1 MYQSSEA
8 FGNLVLQDSRTFKAL
23 ITYDDVSITNAKSI
37 KFTGGAEGEDD
48 FSLGSTVSQYVTIT
62 IPNPGKAIEGHELL
76 VQIGMEV
83 NGLVE
88 YIPMGYFTP
97 GKPSR
102 NEEQIEFTAYDRMMK
117 TERAFSMDGDSTDTA
132 AVLKRIQEIT
142 GVMVVTDGLS
152 SISMEVPKGYSCR
165 EVLSYAAQL
174 HGCFAVCNRNGQI
187 ELHSYVDS
195 GYTVS
200 TGRYWD
206 SFEHNDYLFQ
216 VEKLTCYTDQDEE
229 GKDVSVSSGDGP
241 RVVIFSNPFMTQDTL
256 DKVMDSLKGFSYM
269 PGSLRMMGDPRLD
282 PWDVL
287 TVKDR
292 KGGSYKVPLMKLE
305 REYDGGFTDSVEA
318 VGLSED
324 ETNANWKGPTTKEME
339 RYYAQLVMIDHAMIN
354 KLDVDTANLKFATIQ
369 NLNAVNATVQNLDAE
384 FGSFRDLT
392 ATNFT
397 AANAKINILDCR
409 WCRCGGFAEHPPYFP
424 ECCD

>member
-62 IPNPGKAIEGHELL
+62 IPDPGKAIEGHELL

-152 SISMEVPKGYSCR
+152 GISMKVPKGYSCR

-174 HGCFAVCNRNGQI
+174 HGRFAVCNRNGQI

-206 SFEHNDYLFQ
+206 SFEHTCSRWKSLPVTLAWMKKGKMFLFHL
-216 VEKLTCYTDQDEE
+216 ETDQ
-229 GKDVSVSSGDGP
+229 G
-241 RVVIFSNPFMTQDTL
+241 Q
-256 DKVMDSLKGFSYM
+256 
-269 PGSLRMMGDPRLD
+269 
-282 PWDVL
+282 
-287 TVKDR
+287 
-292 KGGSYKVPLMKLE
+292 
-305 REYDGGFTDSVEA
+305 
-318 VGLSED
+318 
-324 ETNANWKGPTTKEME
+324 
-339 RYYAQLVMIDHAMIN
+339 
-354 KLDVDTANLKFATIQ
+354 
-369 NLNAVNATVQNLDAE
+369 
-384 FGSFRDLT
+384 
-392 ATNFT
+392 
-397 AANAKINILDCR
+397 
-409 WCRCGGFAEHPPYFP
+409 
-424 ECCD
+424 

>member
-48 FSLGSTVSQYVTIT
+48 FSLGSTVSQYVTII
-62 IPNPGKAIEGHELL
+62 IPDPGKAIEGHELL

-152 SISMEVPKGYSCR
+152 GISMKVPKGYSCR
-165 EVLSYAAQL
+165 EVLYLSEVG
-174 HGCFAVCNRNGQI
+174 HR
-187 ELHSYVDS
+187 
-195 GYTVS
+195 TS
-200 TGRYWD
+200 TDPIR
-206 SFEHNDYLFQ
+206 
-216 VEKLTCYTDQDEE
+216 
-229 GKDVSVSSGDGP
+229 P
-241 RVVIFSNPFMTQDTL
+241 
-256 DKVMDSLKGFSYM
+256 
-269 PGSLRMMGDPRLD
+269 SLRNSSAVPIAWMVFPR
-282 PWDVL
+282 PI
-287 TVKDR
+287 
-292 KGGSYKVPLMKLE
+292 SSAIIAFP
-305 REYDGGFTDSVEA
+305 A
-318 VGLSED
+318 
-324 ETNANWKGPTTKEME
+324 
-339 RYYAQLVMIDHAMIN
+339 
-354 KLDVDTANLKFATIQ
+354 FA
-369 NLNAVNATVQNLDAE
+369 AKRMP
-384 FGSFRDLT
+384 SF
-392 ATNFT
+392 
-397 AANAKINILDCR
+397 
-409 WCRCGGFAEHPPYFP
+409 W
-424 ECCD
+424 

>member
-48 FSLGSTVSQYVTIT
+48 FSLGSTVSQYVTII
-62 IPNPGKAIEGHELL
+62 IPDPGKAIEGHELL

-152 SISMEVPKGYSCR
+152 GISMEVPKGYSCR

-174 HGCFAVCNRNGQI
+174 HGCFAI
-187 ELHSYVDS
+187 
-195 GYTVS
+195 
-200 TGRYWD
+200 
-206 SFEHNDYLFQ
+206 LFS
-216 VEKLTCYTDQDEE
+216 KTRIHAKGHL
-229 GKDVSVSSGDGP
+229 P
-241 RVVIFSNPFMTQDTL
+241 RCLLLWIFI
-256 DKVMDSLKGFSYM
+256 
-269 PGSLRMMGDPRLD
+269 
-282 PWDVL
+282 
-287 TVKDR
+287 R
-292 KGGSYKVPLMKLE
+292 KGGKTQCYSNNQSIYTRRIM
-305 REYDGGFTDSVEA
+305 Y
-318 VGLSED
+318 
-324 ETNANWKGPTTKEME
+324 
-339 RYYAQLVMIDHAMIN
+339 
-354 KLDVDTANLKFATIQ
+354 
-369 NLNAVNATVQNLDAE
+369 
-384 FGSFRDLT
+384 
-392 ATNFT
+392 
-397 AANAKINILDCR
+397 
-409 WCRCGGFAEHPPYFP
+409 
-424 ECCD
+424 

>member
-1 MYQSSEA
+1 M
-8 FGNLVLQDSRTFKAL
+8 
-23 ITYDDVSITNAKSI
+23 
-37 KFTGGAEGEDD
+37 
-48 FSLGSTVSQYVTIT
+48 SQYVTIT
-62 IPNPGKAIEGHELL
+62 IPDPGKAIEGHELL

-117 TERAFSMDGDSTDTA
+117 TERTFSMDGDSTDTA

-142 GVMVVTDGLS
+142 RVSGCNRWS
-152 SISMEVPKGYSCR
+152 FRHFHEVPKGYSCR

-195 GYTVS
+195 GYTAS

-216 VEKLTCYTDQDEE
+216 VEKLTCYTGQDEE

-241 RVVIFSNPFMTQDTL
+241 RAVIFSNPFMTQDIL
-256 DKVMDSLKGFSYM
+256 DKSDGFPERFFLYARL
-269 PGSLRMMGDPRLD
+269 PTMMGDPRLD

-287 TVKDR
+287 TVEDR

-324 ETNANWKGPTTKEME
+324 ETNANWKGPATKEME

-354 KLDVDTANLKFATIQ
+354 
-369 NLNAVNATVQNLDAE
+369 
-384 FGSFRDLT
+384 SWMW
-392 ATNFT
+392 
-397 AANAKINILDCR
+397 ILLI
-409 WCRCGGFAEHPPYFP
+409 
-424 ECCD
+424 